1 MKPHLW
7 IMRAALTLAALPATA
22 VDATRTPPRPPEMP
36 SFRPPT
42 SADPV
47 PGIFVYQVDAGCRVT
62 GTRKLSGPPALSWR
76 DVQRERQI
84 EQRQVVW
91 RIVDGVRSQLIER
104 RVKLRGELVRE
115 GDLVCHLRPGG
126 QVVDAWIERYDQTA
140 ARRQAPQRE
149 AVAVSGGRI
158 ADLGTYSLTVEPG
171 G

>member
-7 IMRAALTLAALPATA
+7 IMRAALTLASLPAA
-22 VDATRTPPRPPEMP
+22 ADAARTPPRPPEMP
-36 SFRPPT
+36 SFRPPV

-47 PGIFVYQVDAGCRVT
+47 PAIFVYRIDAGCQVT
-62 GTRKLSGPPALSWR
+62 GTRKLSGPAALSWR
-76 DVQRERQI
+76 DVQRQRQI

-115 GDLVCHLRPGG
+115 GELVCHLRPGG
-126 QVVDAWIERYDQTA
+126 QVLEAWIERRDQSA
-140 ARRQAPQRE
+140 ARRQAPQRD
-149 AVAVSGGRI
+149 AVAVIDGGI
-158 ADLGTYSLTVEPG
+158 ADLGAYSLTIETG